1 MDKVTGSIEKPHR
14 AEDIVP
20 AHIQAGFDIRCEWG
34 LAGITALAPTSE
46 IVIVIDVLSFTTCVD
61 IATGNGAVVL
71 PYRFRDDTATSFA
84 AQTDALLASSRNS
97 RGYSLSPMSLLKIP
111 DGTRLVLPSPN
122 GATISLAAPSAKTIA
137 GCLRNATAVARAA
150 GRLGARTSVIP
161 AGEKWVD
168 GSLRPAL
175 EDWLGAG
182 AVIAAL
188 DGSKSPEA
196 MSAEIMF
203 NASINKLP
211 ELVGSCASAREIID
225 RGFASD
231 VEISANFD
239 CSNAVPVLENGA
251 YCASIPH

>member
-1 MDKVTGSIEKPHR
+1 MDKVTDSIERPHR
-14 AEDIVP
+14 AEEIVP

-61 IATGNGAVVL
+61 IATGIGAVVL
-71 PYRFRDDTATSFA
+71 PYRFRDDTATIFA
-84 AQTDALLASSRNS
+84 TQTDALLASSRNS
-97 RGYSLSPMSLLKIP
+97 RGFSLSPTSLLKIP
-111 DGTRLVLPSPN
+111 AGTR
-122 GATISLAAPSAKTIA
+122 I
-137 GCLRNATAVARAA
+137 
-150 GRLGARTSVIP
+150 SVIP

-168 GSLRPAL
+168 GSLSPAL

-196 MSAEIMF
+196 ISAEIMF
-203 NASINKLP
+203 NASRNKLP
-211 ELVGSCASAREIID
+211 ELVGSCASAREITD

-239 CSNAVPVLENGA
+239 CSNAVPVLEDGA
-251 YCASIPH
+251 YCDSILR